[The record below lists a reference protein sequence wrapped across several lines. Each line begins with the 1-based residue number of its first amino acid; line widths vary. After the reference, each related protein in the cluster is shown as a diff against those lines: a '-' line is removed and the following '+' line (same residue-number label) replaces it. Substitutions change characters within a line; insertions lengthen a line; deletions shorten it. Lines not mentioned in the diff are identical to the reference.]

1 MFRTPYRFCRITKEM
16 IAALENEVET
26 NLRLL
31 KINADSEA
39 ANNLVRTLIRF
50 TFTADS
56 IGTLAL
62 KSLKSQTHRYQ

>member
-31 KINADSEA
+31 KQKEASKKLNASFI
-39 ANNLVRTLIRF
+39 IRKKY
-50 TFTADS
+50 
-56 IGTLAL
+56 L
-62 KSLKSQTHRYQ
+62 KKLGNPCIDEKGMV